1 MAVIIRNIIEL
12 RKNFMNV
19 TRFTFHIL
27 TVFFILLLFAFL
39 SETSS
44 YAQELEIQIENNL
57 RKEHP
62 RLMFTKEDQLRI
74 ESLAKQ
80 DTLLQKLL
88 DELFVHADLFL
99 SEPAIKFDLEGSPRP
114 RLLFQSRACL
124 TKILTLGTAYR
135 LSGDTSYARRA
146 IKEMHIAAGFPDW
159 NPSHFL
165 DVAEMGT
172 ALAIGYDWLFDILSP
187 NDREIIRT
195 AILKHALEP
204 GLSVHP
210 DRFRSKTNNWNLIC
224 NGGLVITAL
233 AIADEEPII
242 AERIIRKAVKSLP
255 NALKNYAPD
264 GAWFEGPAYWMS
276 ATNYLSMM
284 LSSMWSALG
293 TDYGLSKS
301 SGLENTGRF
310 FIDAIGPTG
319 DFFNYADGGK
329 DLYTTPPAL
338 LCLAQLYNEPLL
350 AWYNHQLVDSFLPI
364 IKKTDSEGNHKLYNH
379 RLFALEIIWFTPAT
393 KPNRNVLPLN
403 TFYRGLTDVAFFR
416 SSWEKDALWVG
427 FKTGKNSV
435 NHAHLDCG
443 TFVFELGG
451 HRWAE
456 DLGDDDYNLPG
467 YFERNSDSG
476 RRWNY
481 FRTSS
486 LSHNVPVIN
495 NQNQRFNSDT
505 KIIAFESNPKSA
517 QVVADLSTA
526 YEGLA
531 ESVKRGLSI
540 FDQNTLLIQDE
551 VVALKQGDQF
561 RWAMLTSAAITV
573 NSNLAELQID
583 DDTLTVEIL
592 QPSDAIFDTV
602 STISTYHPNET
613 PNPGTRLLT
622 ISMPLEKNKINT
634 IAVVLR
640 GNSLTLQ
647 NKNIKVIPLS
657 EWSGYLYG
665 NRSEID
671 EKN

>member
-1 MAVIIRNIIEL
+1 MAVIIQIISMEL
-12 RKNFMNV
+12 RRKFVSRFNFNLLK
-19 TRFTFHIL
+19 I
-27 TVFFILLLFAFL
+27 FFLLSFFAL
-39 SETSS
+39 ASETLS
-44 YAQELEIQIENNL
+44 YAQELEIQIEQNL

-62 RLMFTKEDQLRI
+62 RLMFTKSDQLRI
-74 ESLAKQ
+74 ESLAKH
-80 DTLLQKLL
+80 DTLLQKLI
-88 DELFVHADLFL
+88 DELFVQADLFL
-99 SEPAIKFDLEGSPRP
+99 TEPHIKFNLEGSPRP

-135 LSGDTSYARRA
+135 LSGDTNYARRA
-146 IKEMHIAAGFPDW
+146 IEEMHTAAGFPDW

-187 NDREIIRT
+187 KDKEVIKT

-210 DRFRSKTNNWNLIC
+210 DKFRSKTNNWNFIC
-224 NGGLVITAL
+224 NGGLVISAL
-233 AIADEEPII
+233 AIADEEPEI
-242 AERIIRKAVKSLP
+242 AERIIREAINSLP
-255 NALKNYAPD
+255 NALENYAPD

-310 FIDAIGPTG
+310 FIDAIGPSG
-319 DFFNYADGGK
+319 DFFNYADGGNHVNR
-329 DLYTTPPAL
+329 TPPAL
-338 LCLAQLYNEPLL
+338 LWLAQQYDKPIL
-350 AWYNHQLVDSFLPI
+350 AWYNHQLVNSFLPI
-364 IKKTDSEGNHKLYNH
+364 FKKPTVQERPNLYDH
-379 RLFALEIIWFTPAT
+379 RLFALEVVWFISASSPIGDT
-393 KPNRNVLPLN
+393 LPLN
-403 TFYRGLTDVAFFR
+403 TFYRGLTDVVFFR

-427 FKTGKNSV
+427 FKAGKNSV

-443 TFVFELGG
+443 TFVFESGG

-456 DLGDDDYNLPG
+456 DLGDDEYNLPG
-467 YFERNSDSG
+467 YFERFSDSG

-486 LSHNVPVIN
+486 FSHNVPVIN
-495 NQNQRFNSDT
+495 NQNQKFNSDT
-505 KIIAFESNPKSA
+505 KIIAFESNPISA
-517 QVVADLSTA
+517 HAVADLSTA
-526 YEGLA
+526 YVGLA
-531 ESVKRGLSI
+531 KSVKRGLSI
-540 FDQNTLLIQDE
+540 FDRNTLLIQDE
-551 VVALKQGDQF
+551 VVALHQGDQF
-561 RWAMLTSAAITV
+561 RWAMLTSATITINGNRAV
-573 NSNLAELQID
+573 LQME

-602 STISTYHPNET
+602 STRPTYHPDET

-622 ISMPLEKNKINT
+622 TSIYLEKNMINT

-640 GNSLTLQ
+640 GNSLTPQ
-647 NKNIKVIPLS
+647 NKKLKVFPLS

-665 NRSEID
+665 NRNEID
-671 EKN
+671 EIN

>member
-1 MAVIIRNIIEL
+1 MEVVTINVCSNQGI
-12 RKNFMNV
+12 MNV
-19 TRFTFHIL
+19 DRLDFNISGIISFLFVLI
-27 TVFFILLLFAFL
+27 VFLNGTI
-39 SETSS
+39 SHT
-44 YAQELEIQIENNL
+44 QPIEIQIEKKL

-88 DELFVHADLFL
+88 DELFVHADFFL
-99 SEPAIKFDLEGSPRP
+99 SEPTIEFNLEGSPRP
-114 RLLFQSRACL
+114 RLLSQSRACL

-135 LSGDTSYARRA
+135 LSGDTSYSRRA
-146 IKEMHIAAGFPDW
+146 IKEMHTAAGFPDW

-165 DVAEMGT
+165 DVAEMGA
-172 ALAIGYDWLFDILSP
+172 ALAIGYDWLFDILSSK
-187 NDREIIRT
+187 DREIIKT

-224 NGGLVITAL
+224 NGGLVISAL
-233 AIADEEPII
+233 AIADEEPAI
-242 AERIIRKAVKSLP
+242 AERIIRKAVNSLP

-310 FIDAIGPTG
+310 FIDAIGPSG
-319 DFFNYADGGK
+319 DFFNYADGGN
-329 DLYTTPPAL
+329 YVNRTPPAL
-338 LCLAQLYNEPLL
+338 LWLAQQYDKPIL
-350 AWYNHQLVDSFLPI
+350 AWYNHQLVNSFLPI
-364 IKKTDSEGNHKLYNH
+364 FKKTSLQERQNLYDH
-379 RLFALEIIWFTPAT
+379 RLFALEVVWFISASS
-393 KPNRNVLPLN
+393 PNGNVLPLN
-403 TFYRGLTDVAFFR
+403 TFYRGLTDVVFFR
-416 SSWEKDALWVG
+416 SSWENDALWVG
-427 FKTGKNSV
+427 FKAGKNSV

-443 TFVFELGG
+443 TFVFESAG

-456 DLGDDDYNLPG
+456 DLGDDEYNLPG
-467 YFERNSDSG
+467 YFERFSDSG

-495 NQNQRFNSDT
+495 NKNQKFNSDT
-505 KIIAFESNPKSA
+505 KIIAFESNPISA
-517 QVVADLSTA
+517 HAVADLSTA

-531 ESVKRGLSI
+531 KSVKRGLSI
-540 FDQNTLLIQDE
+540 FDRNSLLIQDE
-551 VVALKQGDQF
+551 VVALQQGDQF
-561 RWAMLTSAAITV
+561 RWAMLTSATITINGNRAV
-573 NSNLAELQID
+573 LQID

-592 QPSDAIFDTV
+592 QPSDAFFDTA
-602 STISTYHPNET
+602 STIPTYHPDET

-622 ISMPLEKNKINT
+622 ISISLETNKTNT
-634 IAVVLR
+634 VAVILR
-640 GNSLTLQ
+640 GNSLSAQRDLE
-647 NKNIKVIPLS
+647 KVIPLS
-657 EWSGYLYG
+657 EWGGYL
-665 NRSEID
+665 
-671 EKN
+671 